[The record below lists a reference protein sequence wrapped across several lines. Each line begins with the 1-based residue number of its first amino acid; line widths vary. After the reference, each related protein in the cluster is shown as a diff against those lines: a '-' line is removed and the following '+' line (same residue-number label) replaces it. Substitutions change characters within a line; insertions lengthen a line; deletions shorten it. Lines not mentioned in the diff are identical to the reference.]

1 MRLKIIIGLV
11 VSVVFLY
18 FTFRQVDFQEMM
30 NAIKAANYIWLAPAF
45 VTMILSHWLRAVRW
59 RYLLEPIKPVK
70 INPAFSALM
79 IGYAANNVFPLRM
92 GEFLRAFAIGKSQ
105 KISKSSAFA
114 TVFVERFILDFV
126 PLLLVLALTFSLF
139 ASILGDEIKY
149 GGYLISVITCF
160 VIALVI
166 VLIKWTDATVE
177 KLKQILPARLFRFV
191 EHFLPS
197 FTKGCLVFK
206 KAEHYFA
213 ITGLTF
219 LVWVLYILS
228 IYFSFFIFDFPEKY
242 GLNISA
248 SLVVLVFAS
257 FGIMIPA
264 SPGYVG
270 TFHYF
275 CALSLNAL
283 GVGIPD
289 GEVKSFALVSH
300 LLNMLPVSIIGL
312 IYFWRE
318 NLHFSDAVAE
328 KELVEHPEKEE
339 VGLQNSSEN
348 YFQ

>member
-1 MRLKIIIGLV
+1 MRLKIIIGMV
-11 VSVVFLY
+11 VSFVFLY
-18 FTFRQVDFQEMM
+18 FTFRQVDFQEML
-30 NAIKAANYIWLAPAF
+30 NAIKAANYLWLIPAF
-45 VTMILSHWLRAVRW
+45 ATMIFSHWLRAVRW
-59 RYLLEPIKPVK
+59 RYLLEPIKLIK
-70 INPAFSALM
+70 INPVFSALM
-79 IGYAANNVFPLRM
+79 IGYAANNIFPLRM

-126 PLLLVLALTFSLF
+126 PLLLVLVLTFSLF

-177 KLKQILPARLFRFV
+177 KLRQILPAKLFKFV

-197 FTKGCLVFK
+197 FTKGCLAFK
-206 KAEHYFA
+206 KAEHYLA
-213 ITGLTF
+213 ITVLSV
-219 LVWVLYILS
+219 LVWALYILS
-228 IYFSFFIFDFPEKY
+228 IYFSFFIFDFPAKY
-242 GLNISA
+242 GLDISA
-248 SLVVLVFAS
+248 SLLVLVFAS

-283 GVGIPD
+283 GAGIPD

-300 LLNMLPVSIIGL
+300 LMNILPISIIGL
-312 IYFWRE
+312 FYFWRE

-328 KELVEHPEKEE
+328 KELVEHPQKEE
-339 VGLQNSSEN
+339 V
-348 YFQ
+348 

>member
-1 MRLKIIIGLV
+1 MRLKIIIGTLV
-11 VSVVFLY
+11 SFVFLY

-30 NAIKAANYIWLAPAF
+30 NAIKSANYLWLLPAF
-45 VTMILSHWLRAVRW
+45 AAMLFSHWLRAVRW
-59 RYLLEPIKPVK
+59 RYLLEPIKPIK
-70 INPAFSALM
+70 ISPVFSALM

-126 PLLLVLALTFSLF
+126 PLLLILALTFSLF

-160 VIALVI
+160 VIALVM
-166 VLIKWTDATVE
+166 VLTKWTDATVE
-177 KLKQILPARLFRFV
+177 KLRQILPAKLFKYV

-197 FTKGCLVFK
+197 FTKGCMVFNK
-206 KAEHYFA
+206 TEHFLA
-213 ITGLTF
+213 ITILTF
-219 LVWVLYILS
+219 LVWGLYILS
-228 IYFSFFIFDFPEKY
+228 IYFSFFIFGFPEKY
-242 GLNISA
+242 GLGISA
-248 SLVVLVFAS
+248 SLLVLVFAS

-283 GVGIPD
+283 GAGIPD

-300 LLNMLPVSIIGL
+300 LMNMLPISIIGL
-312 IYFWRE
+312 VYFWRE

-328 KELVEHPEKEE
+328 KDLVEHPQQEE
-339 VGLQNSSEN
+339 D
-348 YFQ
+348 

>member
-1 MRLKIIIGLV
+1 LRLKIIIGIV
-11 VSVVFLY
+11 VSFVFLY
-18 FTFRQVDFQEMM
+18 FTFRLVDFQEML
-30 NAIKAANYIWLAPAF
+30 NAIKAANYLWLIPAF
-45 VTMILSHWLRAVRW
+45 ATMMFSHWLRAVRW
-59 RYLLEPIKPVK
+59 RYLLEPIKPIK
-70 INPAFSALM
+70 INPVFSALM
-79 IGYAANNVFPLRM
+79 IGYAANNIFPLRM
-92 GEFLRAFAIGKSQ
+92 GEFLRAVAIGKSQ

-126 PLLLVLALTFSLF
+126 PLLLILALTFSLF

-149 GGYLISVITCF
+149 GGYLVSLITCF

-166 VLIKWTDATVE
+166 VLVKWTDATIE
-177 KLKQILPARLFRFV
+177 KLRHILPAKLFKFV

-197 FTKGCLVFK
+197 FTKGCMVFK
-206 KAEHYFA
+206 KAEHYLA
-213 ITGLTF
+213 ITVLTF
-219 LVWVLYILS
+219 LVWALYILS
-228 IYFSFFIFDFPEKY
+228 IYFSFFVFDFPGKY
-242 GLNISA
+242 GLDISA
-248 SLVVLVFAS
+248 TLVVLVFAS

-283 GVGIPD
+283 GAGIPD

-300 LLNMLPVSIIGL
+300 LMNILPISIIGL

-328 KELVEHPEKEE
+328 KDLVEHPEQEE
-339 VGLQNSSEN
+339 DRI
-348 YFQ
+348 